1 LWSLIF
7 RVEGVLEYGLSKEI
21 WLGPLLGNN
30 RSRLIERCAELVS
43 EGESDTF
50 LYLAASHPLL
60 ELVTEQILDGAKN
73 RGVWGEF
80 PVYLFRGFVR
90 RLISTAVDSQ
100 SGNRLAPRLPIDREE
115 LPLKRSLISQL
126 LLRLK
131 ARGKLKAITP
141 LANREGCVNTLTT
154 LIGEIQRAGKTPAEF
169 AEIVAN
175 RVTDFDAGSGQSVP
189 LQPQDQQREDSSQP
203 SQARI
208 VRPQIDFDRD
218 VALVYSTYANLLE
231 QNNLTEDDTDGLR
244 ALQILRGDIDRV
256 DGLDGQAYLPWL
268 QNVRLLVLDGFFDFT
283 PAQGEMLKLLIP
295 RIPKV
300 LVNLNRD
307 DRNLEIFTP
316 FDQTISQLCSIADF
330 EIKYSQAS
338 LTAQGA
344 LSPLR
349 QKLFNPSLA
358 NQQPADDREELN
370 DQNRQSEIR
379 YFDCTDRETEIR
391 AIAKEIKR
399 LVLLENYKLSDIA
412 LVVRERAAYAE
423 TITRVMRE
431 ESLPCNLER
440 RITVDEIPATR
451 AALKLLGILDNVAR
465 DESSVLKMPQLADQ
479 IKSGYFRLP
488 QAELDALAKEFEEK
502 FADLVSEGESIGT
515 ERNAGHEERRRRGF
529 GIGRWDPDTL
539 ENVIAYVGG
548 ELRLTDWLDRC
559 RKLIEQLPYAEAT
572 KDLLNIDAAE
582 PAGDDDEAQMEDAE
596 TVQPEDKYVEKKR
609 RPQRDVH
616 PAVIAWATLVV
627 KSFAGRIQAVPR
639 EGQPRELRAAMMKL
653 LDQFQFSQQMSRPVR
668 HTEDEELPRATLDL
682 HALEGLRRAFLTA
695 IKSIQLTEVESIE
708 NTTLTRLTSVIDEI
722 RRCLGSQTV
731 TLGSAERNGLRVL
744 EATDV
749 RGLRFRAVFIAGLV
763 EGGFPLSASRDWI
776 YPHEE
781 RERLK
786 HYGLTLEDISPNTL
800 LKEEHYFYQ
809 VACRAM
815 ERLYLTRPLMLE
827 GDTETVAS
835 YYIEE
840 LRRAIA
846 PAKLV
851 KEDVARPDYDGVK
864 LRDASSA
871 KEVAIS
877 LVRQEQYHLN
887 NVARAGLR
895 PHPQIST
902 LLSLARNDGL
912 LSESA
917 LIRIGI
923 ERERAGETFGPYDG
937 QITDPGLLAL
947 IKKRFGPD
955 SVHSASALGT
965 FGNCAYRFFAQ
976 RVLKL
981 EPRGEAA
988 LDLQALDAGKLLHDI
1003 LRRFFEQH
1011 RGERFD
1017 PSKRE
1022 ALSQELLQIADEVFD
1037 LHQQVVPPLNKQVW
1051 KLDREIRKIILE
1063 QVLLYELDLQEKT
1076 AGAEVAPVYFE
1087 LAFGGIK
1094 SPARDPESTDEPLQ
1108 FVRSTFV
1115 GEETMKISGQIDRV
1129 DIARDQ
1135 TLVAYDYKL
1144 SRGARKEDIYEG
1156 RTLQIPIY
1164 LEALEQLFFPGQAVA
1179 GGGYYTLRGGA
1190 ERRNT
1195 GMYRKDFNDDYLGLQ
1210 AKNSIFTDYEWQKFR
1225 TEVTARIWD
1234 FLDRMRAGQFTV
1246 EPSEGY
1252 KTCKFCDYVAVC
1264 RYEKYRIDRKK
1275 RSRE

>member
-1 LWSLIF
+1 MA
-7 RVEGVLEYGLSKEI
+7 KEI

-30 RSRLIERCAELVS
+30 RSRLIERCSQLVS
-43 EGESDTF
+43 EGKSDTF

-73 RGVWGEF
+73 RGVWGEL

-90 RLISTAVDSQ
+90 RLLSTAVDEQGHKLS
-100 SGNRLAPRLPIDREE
+100 PRVPIDQDE

-131 ARGKLKAITP
+131 AQGKLKAIAP
-141 LANREGCVNTLTT
+141 LANREGCVNTIAT

-169 AEIVAN
+169 AEIVSSRGLDLAPADETTN
-175 RVTDFDAGSGQSVP
+175 EIPSAKTPSAGERPRLLHTQLDFDQ
-189 LQPQDQQREDSSQP
+189 
-203 SQARI
+203 
-208 VRPQIDFDRD
+208 D
-218 VALVYSTYANLLE
+218 VALVYSTYANLLT
-231 QNNLTEDDTDGLR
+231 QNNLTEGDAEGLR
-244 ALQILRGDIDRV
+244 ALQILRGDNDGV
-256 DGLDGQAYLPWL
+256 DGQTRLPWL
-268 QNVRLLVLDGFFDFT
+268 RNVQLLVLDGFFDFT
-283 PAQGEMLKLLIP
+283 PVQGEMLKLLIP
-295 RIPKV
+295 RIPEV
-300 LVNLNRD
+300 LVNLNKD
-307 DRNLEIFTP
+307 ERNPEIFTP
-316 FDQTISQLCSIADF
+316 FNQTITQLGSIADF
-330 EIKYSQAS
+330 EIKHSPAS
-338 LTAQGA
+338 LTTQGA
-344 LSPLR
+344 LASLR
-349 QKLFNPSLA
+349 EKLFNPSLA
-358 NQQPADDREELN
+358 NQQLAEDSEAPDDH
-370 DQNRQSEIR
+370 NRQSEIR

-399 LVLLENYKLSDIA
+399 LVLLEDYKLADIA

-423 TITRVMRE
+423 TVTRVLRE
-431 ESLPCNLER
+431 ESLPCSLER
-440 RITVDEIPATR
+440 RLTVAEIPATR
-451 AALKLLGILDNVAR
+451 AALKLLGILDDLAR

-488 QAELDALAKEFEEK
+488 QEELDALATEFEEK
-502 FADLVSEGESIGT
+502 FADLVREGEKAD
-515 ERNAGHEERRRRGF
+515 AGREERRRRGF
-529 GIGRWDPDTL
+529 GIGRWDADTL

-559 RKLIEQLPYAEAT
+559 RKLIEQLPNAEAT
-572 KDLLNIDAAE
+572 KELLNIDTAE
-582 PAGDDDEAQMEDAE
+582 PASDDDEAQMEDAE
-596 TVQPEDKYVEKKR
+596 TVQPEDKHVEKKR

-616 PAVIAWATLVV
+616 PAVIAWATLVI
-627 KSFAGRIQAVPR
+627 KRFAAHIQAVPR
-639 EGQPRELRAAMMKL
+639 EGQTPALRAAMMKL
-653 LDQFQFSQQMSRPVR
+653 LDQFQFSQQVSRPVR
-668 HTEDEELPRATLDL
+668 QTEDDELPRATLDL
-682 HALEGLRRAFLTA
+682 HALESLRRAFVTA
-695 IKSIQLTEVESIE
+695 IKSIQLVSAGATE
-708 NTTLTRLTSVIDEI
+708 NTPLTTVIDEV
-722 RRCLGSQTV
+722 RRCLSSQTV
-731 TLGSAERNGLRVL
+731 TLGSAERGGLRVL

-786 HYGLTLEDISPNTL
+786 HYGLTLEDISPNSL

-809 VACRAM
+809 AACRAM

-835 YYIEE
+835 YYIDE

-864 LRDASSA
+864 LYDASSA

-877 LVRQEQYHLN
+877 LVRQEQHHLN
-887 NVARAGLR
+887 HVEREGLR
-895 PHPQIST
+895 PHPQISA
-902 LLSLARNDGL
+902 LLSLARNDRL

-917 LIRIGI
+917 LVRIGI
-923 ERERAGETFGPYDG
+923 ERERSGETFGPYDG
-937 QITDPGLLAL
+937 QITDPDLLAL

-965 FGNCAYRFFAQ
+965 FGQCAYRFFAQ

-1003 LRRFFEQH
+1003 LRRFFERY
-1011 RGERFD
+1011 RGQRLEL
-1017 PSKRE
+1017 SKRTE
-1022 ALSQELLQIADEVFD
+1022 LSEELLKIADDVFD

-1076 AGAEVAPVYFE
+1076 ADAQVTPARFE
-1087 LAFGGIK
+1087 LAFGGMK
-1094 SPARDPESTDEPLQ
+1094 SAARDPQSTDEPLQ
-1108 FVRSTFV
+1108 LVRSTFV

-1129 DIARDQ
+1129 DIAGDQ

-1144 SRGARKEDIYEG
+1144 SKGARKEDIFEG

-1164 LEALEQLFFPGQAVA
+1164 LEALEQLFFPGHKIA

-1210 AKNSIFTDYEWQKFR
+1210 AKNSIFSEHEWQKFR
-1225 TEVTARIWD
+1225 AEVTARIWD
-1234 FLDRMRAGQFTV
+1234 FLDRMRAGRFTV

-1252 KTCKFCDYVAVC
+1252 KTCKFCDYAAVC

-1275 RSRE
+1275 LSREAR

>member
-1 LWSLIF
+1 M
-7 RVEGVLEYGLSKEI
+7 SKEI

-30 RSRLIERCAELVS
+30 RSRLIERCSQLVS
-43 EGESDTF
+43 EGKSDTF

-73 RGVWGEF
+73 RGVWGEL

-90 RLISTAVDSQ
+90 RLISTAIDSQ
-100 SGNRLAPRLPIDREE
+100 TGNRLPTRLPIDREE

-126 LLRLK
+126 LLRLR
-131 ARGKLKAITP
+131 AQGKLRAIAP
-141 LANREGCVNTLTT
+141 LANREGCVNTITT
-154 LIGEIQRAGKTPAEF
+154 LIGEIQRAGKTSLEF

-175 RVTDFDAGSGQSVP
+175 RVQDFAGADGRIDEAPLSDSASERVRLLNPQVDFD
-189 LQPQDQQREDSSQP
+189 L
-203 SQARI
+203 
-208 VRPQIDFDRD
+208 D
-218 VALVYSTYANLLE
+218 VALLYSAYANLLE
-231 QNNLTEDDTDGLR
+231 QNNLTEGDADGLR
-244 ALQILRGDIDRV
+244 ALQILRGDSE
-256 DGLDGQAYLPWL
+256 GLVAQARLPWL

-295 RIPKV
+295 QIPEV
-300 LVNLNRD
+300 LVNLNKD
-307 DRNLEIFTP
+307 DRNPEIFTP
-316 FDQTISQLCSIADF
+316 FTQTITQLSSIADF
-330 EIKYSQAS
+330 EIKHSPAS
-338 LTAQGA
+338 LTTRGA

-349 QKLFNPSLA
+349 EKLFNPSLA
-358 NQQPADDREELN
+358 NQQLAGNAEELDEGN
-370 DQNRQSEIR
+370 SQSEIR

-399 LVLLENYKLSDIA
+399 LVLLEDYKLSEIA
-412 LVVRERAAYAE
+412 LVVRERASYAE
-423 TITRVMRE
+423 TVARVMRE
-431 ESLPCNLER
+431 ESLPCSADR
-440 RITVDEIPATR
+440 RISVAEIPATR
-451 AALKLLGILDNVAR
+451 AALKLLGILDDLAR

-488 QAELDALAKEFEEK
+488 QEQLDLLATEFEEK
-502 FADLVSEGESIGT
+502 FAELLRDGEI
-515 ERNAGHEERRRRGF
+515 ERNTGREDRRRRGF
-529 GIGRWDPDTL
+529 GIGRWDADTL
-539 ENVIAYVGG
+539 ENVIAYVGA

-559 RKLIEQLPYAEAT
+559 RKLIDQLPNAEAT
-572 KDLLNIDAAE
+572 KELLNIDTAE
-582 PAGDDDEAQMEDAE
+582 PTSDDDEAQMEDAE
-596 TVQPEDKYVEKKR
+596 TVQPEDKHVEKKR

-616 PAVIAWATLVV
+616 PAVIAWAMLVV
-627 KSFAGRIQAVPR
+627 KHFAARIQAVPR
-639 EGQPRELRAAMMKL
+639 EGQPLELRAAMMKL
-653 LDQFQFSQQMSRPVR
+653 LDQFQFSQQVTSPARQ
-668 HTEDEELPRATLDL
+668 TEDEELPRATLDL
-682 HALEGLRRAFLTA
+682 HALESLRRAFLTA
-695 IKSIQLTEVESIE
+695 IKSIQLTEAEPAGSAPLA
-708 NTTLTRLTSVIDEI
+708 TLASVIDEV
-722 RRCLGSQTV
+722 RRCLSSQTV
-731 TLGSAERNGLRVL
+731 TPGSAQRGGLRVL

-786 HYGLTLEDISPNTL
+786 HYGLTLEDISPNSL

-809 VACRAM
+809 AACRAT

-827 GDTETVAS
+827 GDTETVGS
-835 YYIEE
+835 YYIDE

-864 LRDASSA
+864 LGEASSA

-877 LVRQEQYHLN
+877 LVRQEQHHLN
-887 NVARAGLR
+887 SVGRNVGREGLR
-895 PHPQIST
+895 PQPQVSA
-902 LLSLARNDGL
+902 LLSLARNDRL

-937 QITDPGLLAL
+937 QITDPDLLAL
-947 IKKRFGPD
+947 IKKKFGPD
-955 SVHSASALGT
+955 FVHSASGLGT
-965 FGNCAYRFFAQ
+965 FGQCAYRFFAQ

-1003 LRRFFEQH
+1003 LRRFFERH

-1017 PSKRE
+1017 PAKRAE
-1022 ALSQELLQIADEVFD
+1022 LSEELLRIADEVFD

-1063 QVLLYELDLQEKT
+1063 QVLAYELDLQEKT
-1076 AGAEVAPVYFE
+1076 AAAQVTPARFE
-1087 LAFGGIK
+1087 LAFGGMK
-1094 SPARDPESTDEPLQ
+1094 SAARDPQSTDEPLRL
-1108 FVRSTFV
+1108 VRSTFV
-1115 GEETMKISGQIDRV
+1115 GEETMNISGQIDRV
-1129 DIARDQ
+1129 DIAQDQ

-1144 SRGARKEDIYEG
+1144 SKGARREDIYEG

-1164 LEALEQLFFPGQAVA
+1164 LEALEQLFFPGQKIA
-1179 GGGYYTLRGGA
+1179 GGGYYTLRGGS

-1195 GMYRKDFNDDYLGLQ
+1195 GMYRKDFNDDYLELQ
-1210 AKNSIFTDYEWQKFR
+1210 AKNSIFSEHEWQKFR
-1225 TEVTARIWD
+1225 ADVTARIWE
-1234 FLDRMRAGQFTV
+1234 FLDRMRAGRFTV

-1252 KTCKFCDYVAVC
+1252 KTCKFCDYAAVC

-1275 RSRE
+1275 RRRHDG